1 MTAFHIAAI
10 PPTELDGIRATGR
23 DVAGNEFRPF
33 ADGTGSSPL
42 RCCLRLSRKGERVAL
57 IAYAP
62 PGTAGAYAETGP
74 VFVHAEACEG
84 YPAGGGWPPEFRDRQ
99 QVLRAYD
106 ARGRIADAILI
117 DAADADERRLA
128 DPAQVLA
135 PELGIAKLLA
145 DPAQVVVHSRNVLY
159 GCYMFAVSR

>member
-106 ARGRIADAILI
+106 ARGRMAETCST
-117 DAADADERRLA
+117 AATCSPSRGRASAPGGPASGGAPRPARR
-128 DPAQVLA
+128 PAAASGRVPTA
-135 PELGIAKLLA
+135 PPVPCPG
-145 DPAQVVVHSRNVLY
+145 
-159 GCYMFAVSR
+159 